1 MLPAAFHGRFLWAGD
16 DRQAREEEARHQRKG
31 SRCLC
36 RISGLAPPFMS
47 EEARSNSAET
57 ETVKQRR
64 PTVKRRIGDAK
75 AGELPGKR
83 VTLARALSKLGHC
96 SRTQAEKLI
105 AEGRVSVAGRKIT
118 DLSHWVDI
126 EADRIAV
133 DGTVIAAQARVYL
146 MLNKPRGLVTTR
158 DDPEGRPTVFSCLD
172 EVDVPS
178 LSPVGRLDKAS
189 EGLLL
194 FTNDT
199 VLAQRLLD
207 PETHLGKVYH
217 VQVRGIFGEAMA
229 ARMLE
234 GVTEGGELL
243 RAVRVER
250 LKSGDRNSWIEVE
263 LDEGRNRQIRRML
276 DVLGFECLRLLRV
289 SIGEI
294 RLGDLP
300 KGASRPLTKAE
311 ALYLRRRTGL

>member
-1 MLPAAFHGRFLWAGD
+1 
-16 DRQAREEEARHQRKG
+16 
-31 SRCLC
+31 
-36 RISGLAPPFMS
+36 MS

-64 PTVKRRIGDAK
+64 PRVKRRVGDAK

-83 VTLARALSKLGHC
+83 VTLARALSKLGYC

-158 DDPEGRPTVFSCLD
+158 HDPEGRPTVFNCLD
-172 EVDVPS
+172 NVDVPS

-217 VQVRGIFGEAMA
+217 VQVRGIFGQAMA

-243 RAVRVER
+243 RAVRVEL

-276 DVLGFECLRLLRV
+276 DALGFECLRLLRV

-300 KGASRPLTKAE
+300 KGASRPLTAAE
-311 ALYLRRRTGL
+311 ILYLRRRTGL